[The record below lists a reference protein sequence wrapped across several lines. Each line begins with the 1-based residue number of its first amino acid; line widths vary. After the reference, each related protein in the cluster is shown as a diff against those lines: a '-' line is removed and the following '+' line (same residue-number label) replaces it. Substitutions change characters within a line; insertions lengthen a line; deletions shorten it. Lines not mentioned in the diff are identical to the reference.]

1 MLKVLFIQS
10 TYIFAQ
16 NKSHM
21 ENTIEYL
28 LLRIAALEN
37 ENELLQLELHRAAM
51 QILVKDPIFDQPI
64 KK

>member
-1 MLKVLFIQS
+1 
-10 TYIFAQ
+10 
-16 NKSHM
+16 M

-28 LLRIAALEN
+28 LLRIAALEK

-51 QILVKDPIFDQPI
+51 QMLVKDSIFHQPI